1 MQPRLL
7 SQEEIAQRHADVPD
21 WAIVDKSLRRTVVMP
36 SFPDS
41 IDFVNDVAQ
50 LAEGANHHPDIDIRL
65 RKVTLLLTTH
75 SAGGLTQSDFTL
87 AGQIDQLL
95 E

>member
-1 MQPRLL
+1 MQARLL
-7 SQEEIAQRHADVPD
+7 SPEEIAHRHSDVPD
-21 WAIVDKSLRRTVVMP
+21 WAVVDKSLRRTVVMT

-50 LAEGANHHPDIDIRL
+50 LAEGANDHPDIDIRL

-75 SAGGLTQSDFTL
+75 SVGGLTQNDFTL
-87 AGQIDQLL
+87 AAQIDGLL
-95 E
+95 L

>member
-1 MQPRLL
+1 MPARLL
-7 SQEEIAQRHADVPD
+7 SPEEIAHRHSEVPD
-21 WAIVDKSLRRTVVMP
+21 WAIIDKSLRRTVVMP

-75 SAGGLTQSDFTL
+75 SVGGLTQNDFML
-87 AGQIDQLL
+87 AAQIDGLL
-95 E
+95 R